1 MEEKFM
7 VCAYENNRVIKHIE
21 GYLSIKNEVAIF
33 YNSSMRIDM
42 NIIAAFNTRKVFI
55 LKED

>member
-7 VCAYENNRVIKHIE
+7 VCFYDSRVIKHIE

>member
-7 VCAYENNRVIKHIE
+7 VCSYDSRVIKHIE